1 MIKVDKDNT
10 LEESTQV
17 IGYIVDMPFEDFKE
31 ELVKQKVSVGVMN
44 NLILLM
50 ESIYF
55 DFRNRKEALI
65 KSVFE
70 NRLTKEE
77 TEKAIN
83 GLYAEMTKLEQ
94 KIVYLKD
101 RVKELS
107 NVG

>member
-1 MIKVDKDNT
+1 MDKDNT

>member
-1 MIKVDKDNT
+1 MDKDNT

-31 ELVKQKVSVGVMN
+31 ELVKQKVSVGIMN

-77 TEKAIN
+77 TEKAIK

-101 RVKELS
+101 KVKELS

>member
-1 MIKVDKDNT
+1 MEKDNT

-65 KSVFE
+65 KLVFE